1 MIQQRI
7 KIGRTKT
14 LIVLGY
20 GRRTDQLEI
29 KCYNFSWYSQDPA
42 VWP

>member
-7 KIGRTKT
+7 KTGRTKT

-20 GRRTDQLEI
+20 GRRTGQLEI
-29 KCYNFSWYSQDPA
+29 KCYNVSWCS
-42 VWP
+42 